1 MNIYFTDSIKSQI
14 INTLRLASWNRVN
27 IPNYKKYIE
36 TEKNQLQQ
44 CLNAQSQFLLFDL
57 LNIIVDYAVDLSKL
71 VEDCYMTAKLGNK
84 DFSTIHTYIQ
94 YVPEK
99 HDSILYDIWTYTETE
114 YKRVYQSFQYVIEQS
129 KDLLHWC
136 GYVEIPYTHTM
147 YQTTESDI
155 RDRYNIFD
163 TGFQISDVE
172 QSEFINKLYVCGKL
186 DHGHYYIND
195 TGDWD
200 WTNHKFLQFKII
212 EYYDFDTME
221 QNLKKVIEYA
231 NRGCPYRYCVIC
243 CESEA
248 YKTTLIACPLCKQTL
263 YCSEN
268 CRLIDTVHVEKC
280 TKFHSL

>member
-1 MNIYFTDSIKSQI
+1 MN
-14 INTLRLASWNRVN
+14 V
-27 IPNYKKYIE
+27 
-36 TEKNQLQQ
+36 
-44 CLNAQSQFLLFDL
+44 QSQFLLFDL

-71 VEDCYMTAKLGNK
+71 VEDCYFTAKLANK
-84 DFSTIHTYIQ
+84 DFSTIPIDDTYIDIQ
-94 YVPEK
+94 YIPEK
-99 HDSILYDIWTYTETE
+99 HDLILFDIWTYTEDE
-114 YKRVYQSFQYVIEQS
+114 YKRTYQSFQYVIEQT

-155 RDRYNIFD
+155 HGFRTNRYNIFD

-186 DHGHYYIND
+186 DHGNYYIND
-195 TGDWD
+195 SGDWD
-200 WTNHKFLQFKII
+200 WTNHKFPKLKII
-212 EYYDFDTME
+212 LNYYDFDTME